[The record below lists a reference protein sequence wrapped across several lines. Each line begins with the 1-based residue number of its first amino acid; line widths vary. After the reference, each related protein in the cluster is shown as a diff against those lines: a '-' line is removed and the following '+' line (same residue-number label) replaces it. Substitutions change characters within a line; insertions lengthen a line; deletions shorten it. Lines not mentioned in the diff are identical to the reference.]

1 MVSNPSMRPARVR
14 NCPWSRLA
22 LLVLAFGVA
31 PSVLPA
37 CGSSASESTRPK
49 VAVSIF
55 PLYDIARR
63 VAGDQLEV
71 VLVLPVGRSEHSY
84 RPTPREIARLSG
96 TRLAVGVGLQ
106 MDTWLTQVVR
116 NASDTEVEVLEL
128 APQLRPRHMSARE
141 VGINEVH
148 DDHDAD
154 SDHHEEADGGAAHH
168 DEGHEGEGHDG
179 EAHEDADHHDDEGP
193 ATAEAHEEH
202 HEHQHGGLDPHFWLD
217 PVRMI
222 DAVDLLVAAFTR
234 LEPAGAEGFRSRG
247 EDVKRALRAL
257 DERLRTERATFTRNT
272 IITFHG
278 SFGYFAE
285 RYDLRIAAVVEPSP
299 GREPTARYL
308 TEVLAVIA
316 ETHPAALFSEPQLD
330 PRPAQVIA
338 HDARLPLFEL
348 DPVGGTTGVETY
360 ETLLLHNGS
369 VLARALR

>member
-1 MVSNPSMRPARVR
+1 M
-14 NCPWSRLA
+14 
-22 LLVLAFGVA
+22 
-31 PSVLPA
+31 
-37 CGSSASESTRPK
+37 
-49 VAVSIF
+49 AVSIF

-222 DAVDLLVAAFTR
+222 DAVELLVTAFTR

>member
-1 MVSNPSMRPARVR
+1 MVSNRPMRPPHAAKR
-14 NCPWSRLA
+14 PWSRVAGL
-22 LLVLAFGVA
+22 LLTLVLL
-31 PSVLPA
+31 PSALPA
-37 CGSSASESTRPK
+37 CGGSPSESSRPK

-116 NASDTEVEVLEL
+116 NASESEVEVLEL
-128 APQLRPRHMSARE
+128 APRLNPRHMSARE
-141 VGINEVH
+141 VGVNEVH
-148 DDHDAD
+148 GDHDAD
-154 SDHHEEADGGAAHH
+154 EDHHAGEAADGGPEHADVEHHEEAEHH
-168 DEGHEGEGHDG
+168 
-179 EAHEDADHHDDEGP
+179 ADADHHDDEGP
-193 ATAEAHEEH
+193 GAVAHEEH

-222 DAVDLLVAAFTR
+222 EAVDLLVAAFTR
-234 LEPAGAEGFRSRG
+234 LDPSAAEGFRSRG

-257 DERLRTERATFTRNT
+257 DERLRAERATFSRDT

-278 SFGYFAE
+278 SFGYFAD

-308 TEVLAVIA
+308 AEVLAVIA
-316 ETHPAALFSEPQLD
+316 ETRPAALFSEPQLD

-338 HDARLPLFEL
+338 HDSRLPLFEL

-360 ETLLLHNGS
+360 EALLLHNGS